1 MKKVKLVK
9 IGDYNLYTFSDGK
22 NEYKKNIFFEDF
34 KPSVG
39 DILFFPNKVLEE
51 MKRVLKKDGDIYLV
65 ENDIGGEFEKIR
77 NRYPDTKRTKEY
89 NDWIENNGFICK
101 NRFETYFKFKSLI
114 EYPKLG
120 AGSTFAEFKIFILKD
135 MDIIIPPIILQNEF
149 AEFVELIDKSKFVC
163 HSKYF
168 L

>member
-51 MKRVLKKDGDIYLV
+51 INLFTYGPLLK
-65 ENDIGGEFEKIR
+65 
-77 NRYPDTKRTKEY
+77 DTKAEEAIKIIHDGKE
-89 NDWIENNGFICK
+89 
-101 NRFETYFKFKSLI
+101 
-114 EYPKLG
+114 
-120 AGSTFAEFKIFILKD
+120 IF
-135 MDIIIPPIILQNEF
+135 M
-149 AEFVELIDKSKFVC
+149 SR
-163 HSKYF
+163 YYG
-168 L
+168 